1 MIMTSE
7 CTKQPVSDAGQQAG
21 FTLIEA
27 ACALVIILIALLGV
41 VFAFTYAVNYNAG
54 NTSRSQALAVLQQ
67 EVEQL
72 RAAKFTPAIT
82 DSSLTGGIKADRTV
96 TNTSGNS
103 FVVGVQVDNDPFTS
117 GVQNDTDA
125 PNPTLKEIRVS
136 ARLASPSPGWQTAIP
151 AVIIL
156 RRVRAN

>member
-1 MIMTSE
+1 MTSE
-7 CTKQPVSDAGQQAG
+7 CNNLLVSNNGEAG

-54 NTSRSQALAVLQQ
+54 NTSRSQALAALQQ

-72 RAAKFTPAIT
+72 RAAKFTPAVT
-82 DSSLTGGIKADRTV
+82 DSVLTGGVKAERTV

-103 FVVGVQVDNDPFTS
+103 FVIGVEIDNDPFTS
-117 GVQNDTDA
+117 GIQNDAAA

>member
-1 MIMTSE
+1 MKLTSDR
-7 CTKQPVSDAGQQAG
+7 TKPQLKDGSEAG

-54 NTSRSQALAVLQQ
+54 NSSRSQALAALQQ

-72 RAAKFTPAIT
+72 RAAKFTPTIT
-82 DSSLTGGIKADRTV
+82 DSVLTGGIKADRTV
-96 TNTSGNS
+96 TNSSGNS
-103 FVVGVQVDNDPFTS
+103 FIIGVQVDNDPFTA
-117 GVQNDTDA
+117 GVQNDAAA

>member
-1 MIMTSE
+1 MTFE
-7 CTKQPVSDAGQQAG
+7 CKNLDISDSGEAG

-82 DSSLTGGIKADRTV
+82 DSVLTGGIKANRTV
-96 TNTSGNS
+96 TNSSGNS
-103 FVVGVQVDNDPFTS
+103 FIIGVEVDNDPFTA
-117 GVQNDTDA
+117 GIQNDSAA

>member
-1 MIMTSE
+1 MIMTPESNNLL
-7 CTKQPVSDAGQQAG
+7 VSDKGESG

-41 VFAFTYAVNYNAG
+41 VFAFTYAVSYNAG

-82 DSSLTGGIKADRTV
+82 DSVLTGGVKANKTV
-96 TNTSGNS
+96 TNSSGNS
-103 FVVGVQVDNDPFTS
+103 FVIGVEVDNDPFTS
-117 GVQNDTDA
+117 GIQNDTA
-125 PNPTLKEIRVS
+125 VPKPTLKEIRVS